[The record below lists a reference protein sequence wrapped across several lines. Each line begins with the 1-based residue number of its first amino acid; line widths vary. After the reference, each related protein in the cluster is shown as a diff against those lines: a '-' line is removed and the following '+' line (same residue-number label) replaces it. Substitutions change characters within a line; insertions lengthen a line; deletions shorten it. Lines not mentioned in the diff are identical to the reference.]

1 MIAGGQHIIK
11 RVSRRAEYR
20 FWCLGDIHWG
30 HAGCHEKEVKRTIAR
45 IEEDPRAYWW
55 GMGDYWDLVT
65 WGDKRFDPAGISK
78 EHRGAHFQG
87 LAREMIDFGYEL
99 FKPIRKKC
107 LGLLEGNHEWKY
119 NVVIRGGDAPMA
131 QDLSNALSTKSHPV
145 PFLGYSAFKDIVF
158 ADIIKVRWYIHHGAG
173 SAQTKGG
180 KLNRLL
186 RFVNS
191 RDADI
196 IAMGH
201 VHAILDD
208 IKPVLAAD
216 AKCEEITA
224 LNKLSL
230 LTGSYL
236 KGFDH
241 DESGSSSYVERAGF
255 DPCAIGSPCVVY
267 CPGLETVAV
276 EKPVGRLGRPV

>member
-11 RVSRRAEYR
+11 RVSRRSEYR

-30 HAGCHEKEVKRTIAR
+30 NSGCAVNAVKRTIAR
-45 IEEDPRAYWW
+45 IEEDPRAFWF

-65 WGDKRFDPAGISK
+65 WGDKRFDPTGVSE
-78 EHRGAHFQG
+78 EHRAAHFQG
-87 LAREMIDFGYEL
+87 LAKDMIDFGYEA

-119 NVVIRGGDAPMA
+119 NIIRGGDATLVK
-131 QDLSNALSTKSHPV
+131 DLCGIMKV

-158 ADIIKVRWYIHHGAG
+158 DNIIRVRWYLHHGAG

-180 KLNRLL
+180 KLNKLL
-186 RFVNS
+186 RLANS

-208 IKPVLAAD
+208 IKPILAAD
-216 AKCEEITA
+216 EKCSDITA
-224 LNKLSL
+224 VNKLSI

-236 KGFDH
+236 EGFHHND
-241 DESGSSSYVERAGF
+241 DGSSSYVERAAME
-255 DPCAIGSPCVVY
+255 PCAIGSPCVVY

-276 EKPVGRLGRPV
+276 EKPVGRLGRAV